1 VKAFLLGFRGKGKEM
16 NIEASIQDSN
26 YPEYIKDY
34 ILQTYEENHELF
46 LAELRKA
53 ENNSKRPGIENKKYN
68 LWIAANNA
76 YLKEEAKFK
85 SGLFEC
91 YYCRLDLTT
100 ISPEDVRFEH
110 FIPKIQITT
119 NIVQA
124 CKWCDKIKRDR
135 MPEDFENIILN
146 EDNVINDIYAK
157 TNEAR
162 EKLIEFAPLVACHSM
177 GNSNPIWINKMIEIA
192 NKKYGT
198 DLSSL
203 HQGQVRWRY
212 YELFRR
218 KWYQN

>member
-1 VKAFLLGFRGKGKEM
+1 VKEM
-16 NIEASIQDSN
+16 NIEVAIQGSD

-34 ILQTYEENHELF
+34 ILQTNKENPELF

-76 YLKEEAKFK
+76 YLKEGAKFK
-85 SGLFEC
+85 PGLFEC

-100 ISPEDVRFEH
+100 VSPEDVRFEH
-110 FIPKIQITT
+110 FIPKIPVTA

-124 CKWCDKIKRDR
+124 CKWCDEFKKDR
-135 MPEDFENIILN
+135 MPEDFESIILN
-146 EDNVINDIYAK
+146 EDNVKQDKYAK

-177 GNSNPIWINKMIEIA
+177 GNSNPVWIDKMIEIA
-192 NKKYGT
+192 DKKYRT
-198 DLSSL
+198 DLSSV
-203 HQGQVRWRY
+203 HPGQVRWRY
-212 YELFRR
+212 YELFRK
-218 KWYQN
+218 KWYQK